1 MASRVTLSSRVR
13 RTVLGVVLRTVADE
27 QGRKNMSG
35 TADHSGDGEAMHDLL
50 DAVSGGK
57 PGSESQL
64 LEMVYEELRAIA
76 GAFFKTE
83 RANHTL
89 EPTALVHEAYVK
101 LVRGEHAS
109 WENRSHFV
117 AVAAKAMRHVLIDHA
132 RAKRT
137 AKRGGLERVTL
148 SGISLDDKSDSPTEF
163 DAIDINQQLERLAA
177 IDERQARIVEMRF
190 FADMS
195 PKEIALVLGVSE
207 RTVQLDWRMA
217 RAWMRRELQ
226 KGPS

>member
-1 MASRVTLSSRVR
+1 
-13 RTVLGVVLRTVADE
+13 VLRTVADE
-27 QGRKNMSG
+27 QGRSAMGGK
-35 TADHSGDGEAMHDLL
+35 ADHPGESEAMTALL

-83 RANHTL
+83 RPDHTL
-89 EPTALVHEAYVK
+89 QPTALVHEAYVK
-101 LVRGEHAS
+101 LVRGDHAS
-109 WENRSHFV
+109 WENRAHFV

-137 AKRGGLERVTL
+137 QKRGGLHRVTL
-148 SGISLDDKSDSPTEF
+148 TGLSVDEKDNSPDEF
-163 DAIDINQQLERLAA
+163 DAIDINTQLERLAA
-177 IDERQARIVEMRF
+177 IDERQARVVEMRF

-195 PKEIALVLGVSE
+195 PKEIGLVLGVSE
-207 RTVQLDWRMA
+207 RTIQMDWRMA

-226 KGPS
+226 AGAQ